1 MDADNLD
8 IDLKE
13 IINDILEQNKNLTL
27 NNAMLR
33 TAVKQL
39 QDQNRILIQANKQI
53 ERETA
58 VLLEKSRNT
67 NVVESE

>member
-58 VLLEKSRNT
+58 VLLEKSRNA

>member
-1 MDADNLD
+1 MEDNLD

-39 QDQNRILIQANKQI
+39 QEQNRILIQANKQI

-58 VLLEKSRNT
+58 VLLEKSRNA

>member
-1 MDADNLD
+1 MEDNLD

-39 QDQNRILIQANKQI
+39 QEQNRILIQANKQI

-58 VLLEKSRNT
+58 VLLEKSRQADAVDT
-67 NVVESE
+67 E

>member
-1 MDADNLD
+1 MDDQMD

-39 QDQNRILIQANKQI
+39 QEQNRILVQANKQI

-58 VLLEKSRNT
+58 ILLEKSRAT
-67 NVVESE
+67 NEPDAE

>member
-1 MDADNLD
+1 MSEDNMD

-13 IINDILEQNKNLTL
+13 IINDILDQNKNLTL

-39 QDQNRILIQANKQI
+39 QEQNRILVQANKQI

-58 VLLEKSRNT
+58 VLLDKSRKQDDRDT
-67 NVVESE
+67 E

>member
-1 MDADNLD
+1 MDDHMD

-39 QDQNRILIQANKQI
+39 QEQNRILVQANKQI

-58 VLLEKSRNT
+58 ILLEKSRAT
-67 NVVESE
+67 NEPDAE

>member
-1 MDADNLD
+1 MNDENMD

-39 QDQNRILIQANKQI
+39 QEQNRILVQANKQI
-53 ERETA
+53 EKETA
-58 VLLEKSRNT
+58 VLLEKSRQAN
-67 NVVESE
+67 ESDPE

>member
-1 MDADNLD
+1 MDDHMD

-39 QDQNRILIQANKQI
+39 QEQNRILVQANKQI

-58 VLLEKSRNT
+58 VLLEKSRAT
-67 NVVESE
+67 NGPDTE